1 MTRASFV
8 EWSRTDLDAAQRS
21 ELVEALTSPQRDC
34 LRENDYA
41 WLERAGVIWTPPDG
55 LLRRA
60 RFTHSATFETR
71 HGSFRIDSEG
81 CVQERPREDLFAS
94 LGDPSAR

>member
-1 MTRASFV
+1 MTHARFV
-8 EWSRTDLDAAQRS
+8 EWSRTDLDAAQRG
-21 ELVEALTSPQRDC
+21 ELVEALTSAQQHC
-34 LRENDYA
+34 LRKNGYA

-60 RFTHSATFETR
+60 RFTHSASFETR

-81 CVQERPREDLFAS
+81 RVQERSGEH
-94 LGDPSAR
+94 PSAR